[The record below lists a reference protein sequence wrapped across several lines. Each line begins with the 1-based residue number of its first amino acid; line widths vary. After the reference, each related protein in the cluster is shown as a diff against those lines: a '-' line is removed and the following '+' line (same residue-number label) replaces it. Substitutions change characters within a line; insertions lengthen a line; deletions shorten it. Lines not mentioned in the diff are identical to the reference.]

1 VTVSLLLL
9 WNYPLIPF
17 LAHTVTQSHVQ
28 IIREIQTIPILFIKK
43 VVGKIQIRTKL
54 LLQRVLE

>member
-1 VTVSLLLL
+1 
-9 WNYPLIPF
+9 